1 MRRAKPALIAFLL
14 AAVILV
20 ALPVTAGT
28 SKAATSKEL
37 RRKLFSLTNNARRN
51 NHMRPLRLNW
61 QLSRGAAVH
70 SRRMANRH
78 TVYHSANLYKLVRPF
93 HPTSWGENVGM
104 AGTVTRIHKLYMR
117 SPAHRS
123 NILRSGF
130 SRVGIGVVHR
140 GSRVWTTVIFYG
152 G

>member
-1 MRRAKPALIAFLL
+1 
-14 AAVILV
+14 
-20 ALPVTAGT
+20 
-28 SKAATSKEL
+28 
-37 RRKLFSLTNNARRN
+37 
-51 NHMRPLRLNW
+51 
-61 QLSRGAAVH
+61 
-70 SRRMANRH
+70 MANRH
-78 TVYHSANLYKLVRPF
+78 TVYHTANLYKLVRPF

-140 GSRVWTTVIFYG
+140 GSRVWATVIFYG
-152 G
+152 ADLRRRRLADQATGSAAGRP

>member
-1 MRRAKPALIAFLL
+1 MRRAKSALIAFLL

-28 SKAATSKEL
+28 SNAATSKEL

-51 NHMRPLRLNW
+51 NHMRPLTLNW
-61 QLSRGAAVH
+61 RLSRSAAVH

-78 TVYHSANLYKLVRPF
+78 TVYHSANLYQLVRRF

-104 AGTVTRIHKLYMR
+104 AGTVTRIQKLYMR

-130 SRVGIGVVHR
+130 SRVGIGVIHR